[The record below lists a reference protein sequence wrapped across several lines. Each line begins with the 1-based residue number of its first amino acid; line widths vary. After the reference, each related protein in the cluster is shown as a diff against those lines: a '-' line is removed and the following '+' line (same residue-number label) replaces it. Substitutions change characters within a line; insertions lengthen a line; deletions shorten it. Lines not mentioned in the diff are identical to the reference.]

1 MTKEIKIKLP
11 EVDEIC
17 PAEIRKHLFQSYRE
31 FLLALKK
38 AIDFQ
43 IERIDK
49 LEEKLAPEKKEIKKI
64 DVE

>member
-11 EVDEIC
+11 EIEEIC
-17 PAEIRKHLFQSYRE
+17 PAEIRRHLFQSYRE

-43 IERIDK
+43 IERLDK
-49 LEEKLAPEKKEIKKI
+49 LEESLAPEKKEIKRVN
-64 DVE
+64 VE

>member
-11 EVDEIC
+11 EIDEIC
-17 PAEIRKHLFQSYRE
+17 PPDIRRHLFQSYRE
-31 FLLALKK
+31 FLIALKK

-43 IERIDK
+43 IERLDE
-49 LEEKLAPEKKEIKKI
+49 LEERLTPERKEIKRV

>member
-1 MTKEIKIKLP
+1 MAKEIKIKLP

-17 PAEIRKHLFQSYRE
+17 PAEIRRHLFQSYRE

-38 AIDFQ
+38 AIDYQ
-43 IERIDK
+43 IEKVDK
-49 LEEKLAPEKKEIKKI
+49 LEETLAPKKKEIKRV

>member
-11 EVDEIC
+11 ELDEIC
-17 PAEIRKHLFQSYRE
+17 PVEIRKHLFQSYRE
-31 FLLALKK
+31 FLIAVKK

-49 LEEKLAPEKKEIKKI
+49 LEETLAPEKKEIKRVN
-64 DVE
+64 VE